1 MGTPHFGHGRWASGG
16 GVGLKLWG
24 RGMTRYSVT
33 LPVPD
38 KSLVRVGASRPITN
52 SYLFAGL
59 IAQGA
64 QAIILNW
71 TEIMLL
77 VLEEIA
83 QCRFSLPPQS
93 MPSPLLIAHWRNRA
107 IKRLF

>member
-1 MGTPHFGHGRWASGG
+1 MGTPHFGHGRWAGGG

-52 SYLFAGL
+52 SYRFAGL

-77 VLEEIA
+77 VLEEDSAVPLFATTTIHAIA
-83 QCRFSLPPQS
+83 
-93 MPSPLLIAHWRNRA
+93 AVDRA
-107 IKRLF
+107 LA